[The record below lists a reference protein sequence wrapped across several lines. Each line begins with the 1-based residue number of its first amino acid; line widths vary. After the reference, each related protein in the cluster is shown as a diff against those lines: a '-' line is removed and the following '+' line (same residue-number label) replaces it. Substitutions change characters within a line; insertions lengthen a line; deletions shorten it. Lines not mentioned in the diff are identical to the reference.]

1 MPRSPHVAAK
11 ERGAPMDHVEFI
23 VLSWVLTL
31 GALAVYARRTAR
43 LARKLDPLVDPKD
56 KPWT

>member
-1 MPRSPHVAAK
+1 
-11 ERGAPMDHVEFI
+11 MDHVEFI

-43 LARKLDPLVDPKD
+43 LARKLEPFVDPKD
-56 KPWT
+56 RPWT

>member
-1 MPRSPHVAAK
+1 
-11 ERGAPMDHVEFI
+11 MDHVEFI

-31 GALAVYARRTAR
+31 GALAVYARRSAR

>member
-1 MPRSPHVAAK
+1 
-11 ERGAPMDHVEFI
+11 MDHVEFI

-43 LARKLDPLVDPKD
+43 QARRLDPLVDPKD
-56 KPWT
+56 KPWI

>member
-1 MPRSPHVAAK
+1 
-11 ERGAPMDHVEFI
+11 MDHVEFI
-23 VLSWVLTL
+23 VLSWVLTI

-43 LARKLDPLVDPKD
+43 LARKLGPLVDSKD